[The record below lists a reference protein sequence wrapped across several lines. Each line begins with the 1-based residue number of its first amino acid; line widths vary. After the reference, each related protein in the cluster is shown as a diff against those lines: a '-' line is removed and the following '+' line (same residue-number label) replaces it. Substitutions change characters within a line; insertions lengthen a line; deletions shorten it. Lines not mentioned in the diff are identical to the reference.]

1 MIIVL
6 DYFKNSAS
14 DIKKGGWLD
23 RMLPAVIKP
32 YFRLARFDRPIGTW
46 LVLFPCWWSLA
57 LATNNWAPTPDV
69 LGETLWLYLLFG
81 IGAIVMRGEGCTF
94 NDINDREFDAKVAR
108 TVDRPIPSGA
118 VSVPQ
123 ALLFMTFLLLIG
135 LTVLLQLNHF
145 AILVGVASL
154 FLVAI
159 YPFMKR
165 ITNWPQFALGLTFNW
180 GAFLGWVAVRGD
192 LHLPAVILYVAGIC
206 WTLGYDTIYAHQDK
220 EDDLVVGVKSSAL
233 KLRDKTR
240 PWLFVFYT
248 ATVILIAETGY
259 LAGLSWPFYVALVLS
274 ALQLFWQARGVDIHD
289 PADCLAKF
297 KSNRIFCWIVLA
309 GIVLGQIF

>member
-1 MIIVL
+1 
-6 DYFKNSAS
+6 
-14 DIKKGGWLD
+14 
-23 RMLPAVIKP
+23 MLPAVIKP

-57 LATNNWAPTPDV
+57 LATNNWEPTPDV

-81 IGAIVMRGEGCTF
+81 IGAIVMRGAGCTF
-94 NDINDREFDAKVAR
+94 NDITDREFDAKVAR
-108 TVDRPIPSGA
+108 TADRPIPSGA

-123 ALLFMTFLLLIG
+123 ALLFMTFLSLIG

-180 GAFLGWVAVRGD
+180 GAFLGWAAVRGD

-220 EDDLVVGVKSSAL
+220 EDDLIVGVKSSAL

-259 LAGLSWPFYVALVLS
+259 LVGLSWPFYVALVFS
-274 ALQLFWQARGVDIHD
+274 ALQLFWQARDVDIND
-289 PADCLAKF
+289 PADCLIKF
-297 KSNRIFCWIVLA
+297 KSNRLFCWILLT
-309 GIVLGQIF
+309 GIVLGQIL